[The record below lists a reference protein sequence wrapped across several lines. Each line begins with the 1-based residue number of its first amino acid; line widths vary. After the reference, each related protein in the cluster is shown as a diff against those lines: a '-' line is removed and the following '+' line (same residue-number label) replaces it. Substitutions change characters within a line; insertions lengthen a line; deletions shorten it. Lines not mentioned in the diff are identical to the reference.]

1 MYSLEILTLH
11 HWINWM
17 YFRTLNQPFWAPDFY
32 NLCQSSKKPLLIAHV
47 LSSFSYCVGL
57 IFCCWL
63 FFFFFVWIFSCF
75 ILGMKTSKKDIFF
88 VFDVFLLQYGPY
100 IPNIIYTHYSLLH
113 HSSLYLILFVFLVVS
128 NSSTENIA
136 LGMFPS
142 SRPAL
147 VCFKDVSL
155 LHLIV

>member
-1 MYSLEILTLH
+1 MSILQKTL
-11 HWINWM
+11 IDCTCPKQ
-17 YFRTLNQPFWAPDFY
+17 FF
-32 NLCQSSKKPLLIAHV
+32 LL
-47 LSSFSYCVGL
+47 
-57 IFCCWL
+57 CWL
-63 FFFFFVWIFSCF
+63 DLLLLTFFFFFWIFSCF

-88 VFDVFLLQYGPY
+88 VFDVFLLQYGPC
-100 IPNIIYTHYSLLH
+100 IPYIIYTHYSLLH

-155 LHLIV
+155 LHLIVQDLCWCNSFLHSSIFFTF

>member
-1 MYSLEILTLH
+1 MSILQKTL
-11 HWINWM
+11 IDCTCPKL
-17 YFRTLNQPFWAPDFY
+17 FF
-32 NLCQSSKKPLLIAHV
+32 LL
-47 LSSFSYCVGL
+47 
-57 IFCCWL
+57 CWL
-63 FFFFFVWIFSCF
+63 ELLLLTFFFFWIFSCF

-100 IPNIIYTHYSLLH
+100 IPYIIYTHYSLLH